1 MGALQ
6 KKYNQQI
13 LSDLKKDLG
22 LKNIFAVPRLKKI
35 VVNIG
40 LGEALSNKKVIDVVA
55 SQLSA
60 ITGQKPAKTAA
71 RKAISTFK
79 LQKGDIVG
87 LKVTL
92 RSQKMFDF
100 LEKMI
105 SIVLP
110 RIRDFR
116 GIDEKNLDGK
126 GNFTLGFAEQI
137 AFPEI
142 EYSKIDKLRGME
154 VTILTTGKNREETK
168 KLLEKLGM
176 PFKKIK

>member
-1 MGALQ
+1 MATLY
-6 KKYNQQI
+6 KKYTDQV
-13 LSDLKKDLG
+13 LPDLTKELA
-22 LKNIFAVPRLKKI
+22 LKNIFAAPRLRKI

-40 LGEALSNKKVIDVVA
+40 LGEALTNKKVVDVA
-55 SQLSA
+55 SDQLAA
-60 ITGQKPAKTAA
+60 ITGQKPSKTIA

-79 LQKGDIVG
+79 LQKGDIIG

-92 RSQKMFDF
+92 RGRKMFDF
-100 LEKMI
+100 LEKLI

-116 GIDEKNLDGK
+116 GVSDKSLDGK
-126 GNFTLGFAEQI
+126 GNFTLGFNEQI

-142 EYSKIDKLRGME
+142 EYSKIDKLRGLE
-154 VTILTTGKNREETK
+154 VSIVTTGENREETK

-176 PFKKIK
+176 PFKK